1 MTAWFDKRALQAGG
15 LTPEQTRKVK
25 AIEAA
30 LGRSDRVL
38 KDHFT
43 SINTFEKSAIK
54 AKSGRVMGEW
64 PRRIKG
70 LQAETLAARDR
81 LDRLNTGLR
90 SQRVLRSALTELA
103 SAFDAWHHAL
113 SSSDETVIEKARV
126 SMNRHYT
133 NAGRLGRSGLAD
145 LKAGR

>member
-1 MTAWFDKRALQAGG
+1 MTAWFDQRAMQAGG

-38 KDHFT
+38 RDNLI
-43 SINTFEKSAIK
+43 SINTFDRSARKGKTKS
-54 AKSGRVMGEW
+54 VMAEW

-70 LQAETLAARDR
+70 LQTETLAARGR

-90 SQRVLRSALTELA
+90 AQRVLSAALAELA
-103 SAFDAWHHAL
+103 SAFGAWHLGL
-113 SSSDETVIEKARV
+113 SSTDIEVIEKARV
-126 SMNRHYT
+126 GMKTHYA
-133 NAGRLGRSGLAD
+133 NAGRLGKSGLAD